1 MFKATLSFI
10 TASSVGPS
18 GMIQTHLENPAAAW
32 KSIKFIHSHSIHF
45 QTGAE
50 SQCAVV
56 CFQSQRW
63 LMWIR
68 STQHLSRC
76 IQSLSTGTQKGRFH
90 GGCWAE
96 GLEYPQYSWVRAITP
111 DWKWKIFFPACT
123 VDACRVTPS
132 VFISFFHC
140 SFFHLAEIATRC
152 GYTRYVLISGE
163 DNTLAVPHPSPP
175 TDWWYKTMAQCSL
188 GQHQEHQGVQLPAT
202 KLIKY
207 CSLFFLKQP

>member
-18 GMIQTHLENPAAAW
+18 GMIQTYLENPAAAW

-45 QTGAE
+45 QTGASPSAQWSASSPRDGWCGSGGPSTSHDVFNHWALGPRRGVSMEVAGLKAFNIHSIPEFVQLHLIE
-50 SQCAVV
+50 S
-56 CFQSQRW
+56 
-63 LMWIR
+63 
-68 STQHLSRC
+68 
-76 IQSLSTGTQKGRFH
+76 GRLIF
-90 GGCWAE
+90 
-96 GLEYPQYSWVRAITP
+96 
-111 DWKWKIFFPACT
+111 FFPACT

-132 VFISFFHC
+132 VFISFSHC

-163 DNTLAVPHPSPP
+163 DQMIPP
-175 TDWWYKTMAQCSL
+175 TDWWCKTMAQCSL

-207 CSLFFLKQP
+207 CSLFFLTQP